1 MITEDE
7 ATRLLKRADPAR
19 VDDSAPILDAAGYLA
34 ALRTRSTTVTLIN
47 TEPNPTQPEHRRRWP
62 IIATAAAVV
71 AILVGGVVL
80 ATRDDDPNEQ
90 IPAATTVVPDA
101 SAAEAEEIARGFVD
115 AYVAGDADRALNYLA
130 EDFIASYE
138 PWGSPQG
145 FRLDLAWQEP
155 ARYEWNVH
163 DCQRLDPALAASG
176 QQIGT
181 IVRCSLDFHALGSD
195 AIALGP
201 YDMSWD
207 LTVRDGKIVSPSPD
221 GAWDWTPQYEAELWG
236 PFADWI
242 RTEHPNDVLV
252 MYRESDQDWSQTT
265 DESFRLWEQRTEE
278 FVQAVLT
285 GRETYAADVAAICA
299 TQAAQLGELAAPAE
313 GALDQI
319 AAWNAAAAAILRET
333 RGALNALVRPPAM
346 DITTYSDYNNRKL
359 IILIK
364 KIDSKAE
371 VASAGDSTRLAEL
384 DAEYLE
390 VRQTMSSGPAGS
402 GLEECVASLP
412 G

>member
-19 VDDSAPILDAAGYLA
+19 NDDSAPILDATGYLA
-34 ALRTRSTTVTLIN
+34 ALRTRSTTVTLTD
-47 TEPNPTQPEHRRRWP
+47 TEPTPTRPEHRHRWP
-62 IIATAAAVV
+62 IIAIAAAVV
-71 AILVGGVVL
+71 AILVGGLVL
-80 ATRDDDPNEQ
+80 VTRDDDPNEQ

-130 EDFIASYE
+130 EDFIARYE

-163 DCQRLDPALAASG
+163 DCQ
-176 QQIGT
+176 QIGT

-201 YDMSWD
+201 YDISWD

-242 RTEHPNDVLV
+242 RTEHPDDVLV
-252 MYRESDQDWSQTT
+252 MYRDSDQDWSQTT

-319 AAWNAAAAAILRET
+319 AAWNATAAVILRET

-346 DITTYSDYNNRKL
+346 DITTHSDYNGKL
-359 IILIK
+359 SILIN

-371 VASAGDSTRLAEL
+371 VASAGDTTRLAEL

-402 GLEECVASLP
+402 GFEECVASLP